1 MLGLLNKV
9 VVSILLLCSVIM
21 AKGVP
26 AGTPIQNVADLTY
39 EVNGITF
46 LTTSNTLVD
55 TVDQVLELDIVC
67 QHSINLL
74 VQRGETQRVLP
85 FLLSNTG
92 NGSDKFTLL
101 PDNNATSADV
111 TNKKIY
117 LDNGDGIF
125 NGADTQITDINLS
138 ADANATLFFVSD
150 IPVNATWLTSSH
162 GIEAKSSIGGSG
174 VPGTAYT
181 LSNYFAVDGV
191 KGGVDSALCTY
202 ELNQLELKLL
212 KNATLGS
219 TDVFKGSVIHYKIEA
234 SVVGVGTLNTV
245 VIQDVMPI
253 GTTYVN
259 GTLRLNGTVLSDA
272 GHVSGRTITV
282 PVGDMV
288 QTSTLH
294 PTHIVEFDVKV
305 D

>member
-1 MLGLLNKV
+1 MLKVLHKIALYFGLLSSLV
-9 VVSILLLCSVIM
+9 LAI
-21 AKGVP
+21 GVP
-26 AGTPIQNVADLTY
+26 AGTPIQNVAELTY
-39 EVNGITF
+39 QVNGVDF
-46 LTTSNTLVD
+46 NVTSNILTD
-55 TVDQVLELDIVC
+55 TVDQVIELDIVC

-92 NGSDKFTLL
+92 NGLDKFILL
-101 PDNNATSADV
+101 PDTNASSADV

-117 LDNGDGIF
+117 VDNGDGIF

-174 VPGTAYT
+174 VPGTTYT
-181 LSNYFAVDGV
+181 LSSYFAVDGV

-212 KNATLGS
+212 KSATLGS

-234 SVVGVGTLNTV
+234 SVIGMGILNTV
-245 VIQDVMPI
+245 VIQDVIPT

-272 GHVSGRTITV
+272 GHVSGTTLTV

-288 QTSTLH
+288 QTSTVQPIH
-294 PTHIVEFDVKV
+294 TVEFDVKV